1 MLKGFF
7 WISKNMDIK
16 PYKKEYDYSYTLGAF
31 PTIEL
36 LKTHPEH
43 VIEVIVHS
51 TFTDT
56 ENILKYTIPH
66 NIPVITNDKTITK
79 LSDKENCFVVAVFKK
94 YESKLRTA
102 APHVVLVSPSNMG
115 NLGTIERSA
124 VGFSIK
130 DLAIIRPAVD
140 IFNPK
145 AIRASMGAMFR
156 MNVKY
161 YDSFSEYQRDF
172 SNHEIYCFMLN
183 AKKQLSIYEAEH
195 SKLFSLV
202 FGNEATGLPDEFL
215 NIGTSVIIPQSKEVD
230 SLNIT
235 IAAGIGMF
243 IFNNKAL

>member
-1 MLKGFF
+1 
-7 WISKNMDIK
+7 MDIK

-36 LKTHPEH
+36 LKTHPEK
-43 VIEVIVHS
+43 ITEVFVHS
-51 TFTDT
+51 SFTDK
-56 ENILKYTIPH
+56 ENILKYTKPL
-66 NIPVITNDKTITK
+66 NIPVITSDKIITK

-94 YESKLRTA
+94 YESELDLS

-124 VGFSIK
+124 VGFNIK
-130 DLAIIRPAVD
+130 NLAIIRPAVD

-145 AIRASMGAMFR
+145 AIRASMGALFR

-161 YDSFSEYQRDF
+161 YDSFCEYQKSF

-183 AKKQLSIYEAEH
+183 AKKQLSVYEVDHAH
-195 SKLFSLV
+195 LFSLV

-215 NIGTSVIIPQSKEVD
+215 DIGTSVIIPQSKEVD